1 MLTFNQQYDI
11 ANGIFLTFDKNLP
24 MRKMTSNHTQQVRD
38 KARHYFPYT
47 KFETWTKERFA
58 ITIIYIMYKK
68 NPPSF
73 KNLGQML
80 YELDEKEVKS
90 FKSDIVNYNLYVAK
104 DVDYLVQIY
113 NSLPTI
119 ENIFFEYINGKI
131 KFYTLWFYLKKIDAD
146 MNELME
152 SRIKGVILRK
162 IKNLLLFVTFNAEKL
177 DKINILLKERLNI

>member
-24 MRKMTSNHTQQVRD
+24 VRKMTSNHSQQVRD
-38 KARHYFPYT
+38 KARVSFPYT
-47 KFETWTKERFA
+47 KFESWTKERFA
-58 ITIIYIMYKK
+58 ISVIYIMYKK

-119 ENIFFEYINGKI
+119 
-131 KFYTLWFYLKKIDAD
+131 
-146 MNELME
+146 
-152 SRIKGVILRK
+152 
-162 IKNLLLFVTFNAEKL
+162 
-177 DKINILLKERLNI
+177 